1 MWTRALALAG
11 CTAGSVAASETPLS
25 AIDWLSRSIEV
36 STDRAPASALPGP
49 VTVEPLRAPPEK
61 IGYLSAKS
69 IGLSDDLWLASQS
82 TDLVAL
88 LGKMPEDL
96 PLALRDALANL
107 VALNAPA
114 NDPDRSFLL
123 ARIDTLLAL
132 GRIDAAGRLIK
143 TAGTEDPAVFRRSFD
158 IALLSESE
166 DLGCQVLQSHPE
178 LSPTYPARIFCLA
191 RLGDW
196 SAAAL
201 TLGTAVALGEVTED
215 DAAIL
220 SRFLD
225 DGEGDLLPPPKR
237 PKTVTPLVFRMYEAI
252 GEPLATRGLPL
263 AFAHSDL
270 RHHNGWKTRIEA
282 GERLYRAG
290 AISGQTMLELYIE
303 RDPAA
308 SGGVWD
314 RARAVQAWY
323 RSKPSQERVLATK
336 TAAQALDPLD
346 ISRLVDPPS
355 NQFWAPPHDVSVAPD
370 PELARL
376 IAEGRRG
383 EAALGAIV
391 MASEAWNGDTD
402 DLSRALATLRAV
414 GYAPIPQDQP
424 DPRWASR

>member
-25 AIDWLSRSIEV
+25 AIDWLSQSIEV
-36 STDRAPASALPGP
+36 STDKTPTAALPGP
-49 VTVEPLRAPPEK
+49 VSVMPLRTPET
-61 IGYLSAKS
+61 IGYLSPGS
-69 IGLSDDLWLASQS
+69 VGLSNDLWLASQS
-82 TDLVAL
+82 GDLVEL
-88 LGKMPEDL
+88 LRAMPEDL
-96 PLALRDALANL
+96 PLPLRDALADL
-107 VALNAPA
+107 MTLNAPA
-114 NDPDRSFLL
+114 RDPDRKFLL

-132 GRIDAAGRLIK
+132 GRIDAARRLIDS
-143 TAGTEDPAVFRRSFD
+143 AGADDPAVFRRSFD

-166 DLGCQVLQSHPE
+166 DAGCELLQQHPD

-196 SAAAL
+196 HAAAL
-201 TLGTAVALGEVTED
+201 TLGTAVALGEVTEE

-225 DGEGDLLPPPKR
+225 DGEGDLLPPPRR

-252 GEPLATRGLPL
+252 GEPLSTRGLPL
-263 AFAHSDL
+263 AFAHGDL

-282 GERLYRAG
+282 GERLYRVG
-290 AISGQTMLELYIE
+290 AISGQTMLDLYVE
-303 RDPAA
+303 RAPAA

-314 RARAVQAWY
+314 RTRAVQTWY
-323 RSKPSQERVLATK
+323 QSKASQER
-336 TAAQALDPLD
+336 TAAARVAAETLAPEGL
-346 ISRLVDPPS
+346 SHLVDPDAG
-355 NQFWAPPHDVSVAPD
+355 QLWHVPHDKASAPD

-376 IAEGRRG
+376 IDQGRRG
-383 EAALGAIV
+383 EAALGAIL
-391 MASEAWNGDTD
+391 MASEAWNGDPD

-414 GYAPIPQDQP
+414 GYAPIPQEQP